1 MEEGEFAEA
10 REDLGFLEKDYLD
23 VVSEQATDEEYDS
36 DSEYEYNYNNNK
48 CNKQP
53 QLDAITYNGIL
64 YEYYFDTKTRKSKPI
79 TTYTTEGIDEK
90 KNDNIDDNDD
100 KKMDNCKLFY
110 PTYCYAKIKATNFDE
125 NETENGH
132 IHMNDS
138 YEYYMTIGLNSNI
151 KQSEFKRKHQ
161 NLVIVLDISGSMG
174 YPFGY
179 TGYGC
184 HSNEKTKMEIANEA
198 VITLIKKL
206 ASNDRFGLIIFDDA
220 AKTIQKLQLI
230 CDINLNE
237 LYKQILSFEDCGGTN
252 FEAGYCRAISFYS
265 ELNKY
270 AFSDEEY
277 FNRIIVLTDAQP
289 NIGTTDPNSML
300 NLVKYYGNPKKK

>member
-1 MEEGEFAEA
+1 MACA
-10 REDLGFLEKDYLD
+10 RSSTMMRSYDTIGISVGGAKD
-23 VVSEQATDEEYDS
+23 VQFRKCIEQNIMPSVDS
-36 DSEYEYNYNNNK
+36 
-48 CNKQP
+48 
-53 QLDAITYNGIL
+53 ITYNGL
-64 YEYYFDTKTRKSKPI
+64 FYDYYFDTQTNYHIPD
-79 TTYTTEGIDEK
+79 TE
-90 KNDNIDDNDD
+90 NNTS
-100 KKMDNCKLFY
+100 LFY